1 MTQGIIITTCQQ
13 KPNIHS
19 FKECLIVNFVISE
32 SPILPNHKNTRSILT
47 YYLICNLCSQFSQYF
62 FVVYK
67 PQVGGGER
75 LGNFLIL
82 LTSLPLPV
90 CLSLSLPQ
98 SLSLSVNLFISIYL
112 QKAIVTFFWLVEL
125 IFIIKRC

>member
-13 KPNIHS
+13 KPDIHS
-19 FKECLIVNFVISE
+19 FKECLIVNFFLISE

-75 LGNFLIL
+75 LGNFLIPPYL
-82 LTSLPLPV
+82 SSSP
-90 CLSLSLPQ
+90 CLSVSVSVPLSVCQ
-98 SLSLSVNLFISIYL
+98 SLYFYLSTESYYNFLL
-112 QKAIVTFFWLVEL
+112 A
-125 IFIIKRC
+125 C

>member
-62 FVVYK
+62 FCGIQA
-67 PQVGGGER
+67 PSWWWGETGK
-75 LGNFLIL
+75 LPHSPYLSSSPCLSVSVSASVPLSVCQSLYFYLSTESYCNFLLACWIDIH
-82 LTSLPLPV
+82 
-90 CLSLSLPQ
+90 
-98 SLSLSVNLFISIYL
+98 N
-112 QKAIVTFFWLVEL
+112 
-125 IFIIKRC
+125 